1 MNTLSQNQ
9 GLLFL
14 MLFAVL
20 MLLIT
25 LIVSRNKIWTGSR
38 VGFLKAGG
46 KVHWSIG
53 AFSIAASWIWAPALF
68 VSVQKSF
75 ELGVAGLFWFTFPN
89 ILALVVFAWLAP
101 KIRNKLPGGY
111 TFPDWI
117 KYRFNDSRIH
127 KIYLILFLWYQV
139 MAITVQVFVGG
150 LLVSYLT
157 GINLNVVMLILTLTG
172 LSYSLISGM
181 RASVITDFIQ
191 ILMIFII
198 SIIIIPWTIKS
209 TGGWISVTE
218 GLGGL
223 VGHTNIFDSNIMY
236 SFGIVTAI
244 GLIAGSINDQQY
256 WQRSFSIDKRHLV
269 KAFVWGGLIFG
280 IVPIT
285 LSVLGFLGAN
295 PSLGVSM
302 PEGVQLPMIG
312 VEVVTKFLPMWASI
326 LFVTMLLSGLS
337 STLDS
342 GFSAGASLWAIDAV
356 SLSNEEK
363 NVARKER
370 LDEELTESE
379 LKIKMEL
386 DRKTPSR
393 ARLAMIGLAL
403 SGLIVAILVEYV
415 PGFGLDKLWWVFNG
429 IASMSL
435 VPTILSLFYPKLSA
449 KGVLLGFAGS
459 FIGIVGFIWGNATSN
474 TDLIVGSAIFIIA
487 ISLIMNFTFTEKNK
501 QVSQPSTFAIR
512 KSNHTDK
519 KL

>member
-1 MNTLSQNQ
+1 MNTLTQNQ
-9 GLLFL
+9 GFTFL
-14 MLFAVL
+14 VIFAVL
-20 MLLIT
+20 MVLIT

-46 KVHWSIG
+46 KVSWGIG

-75 ELGVAGLFWFTFPN
+75 ELGIAGLFWFTFPN

-117 KYRFNDSRIH
+117 KYRFNDNRIH

-150 LLVSYLT
+150 LLVSYIT
-157 GINLNVVMLILTLTG
+157 GINLNTVMVILTLTG

-191 ILMIFII
+191 IIMIFTI
-198 SIIIIPWTIKS
+198 SIVIIPWTINS
-209 TGGWISVTE
+209 TGGWESVTK
-218 GLGGL
+218 GFGGL
-223 VGHTNIFDSNIMY
+223 VGHTNIFDPNIMY

-280 IVPIT
+280 IVPIA

-295 PSLGVSM
+295 PLLDVNM

-312 VEVVTKFLPMWASI
+312 VEVVTKFLPTWAAI

-356 SLSNEEK
+356 SLSKEEK
-363 NVARKER
+363 DVVRKER
-370 LDEELTESE
+370 LDEKMTDDEL
-379 LKIKMEL
+379 LIKEEL
-386 DRKTPSR
+386 DKKTPVRSR
-393 ARLAMIGLAL
+393 YAMIGLAL
-403 SGLIVAILVEYV
+403 TGLIVAILVEYV

-449 KGVLLGFAGS
+449 KGVLWGFAGS
-459 FIGIVGFIWGNATSN
+459 FIGIIGFIWGNAIGS
-474 TDLIVGSAIFIIA
+474 TDLIVGSALFIIV
-487 ISLIMNFTFTEKNK
+487 ISLIMNF
-501 QVSQPSTFAIR
+501 SFA
-512 KSNHTDK
+512 DK
-519 KL
+519 K